1 VRSGDSLLL
10 TPHNLLLRTAEQ
22 TLEPADIGKTY
33 RRLDY
38 ESKVAG
44 KAQYL
49 ADMQLPGMCHGR
61 ILRSPL
67 PHARIKKI
75 DASRAFVAR
84 GVVAVITRE
93 NILSDA
99 GIEPYYGPVFKDQT
113 IVAVEKVRH
122 VGDPVAAVAA
132 VTHEAADE
140 ALRLIDVEYEEL
152 PAVLGVEDALKP
164 RSVLVHDS
172 IRIPESGFA
181 DLAELKPIDG
191 TNICTHFKLARG
203 DIQRGFAEA
212 DRIFE
217 DVFTLPATQHSFLE
231 THACIAAVE
240 PGGRITVWA
249 TTQNPFVVRTQ
260 LANIFKLPVAK
271 VRVIVPYLGGG
282 YGGKVYPKVEPITV
296 ALALKAGRPVRLVLS
311 REEVFYTI
319 TKHAA
324 SIRMKTGVKKD
335 GTLLARECEIYLDT
349 GAYAE
354 IGPRVAK
361 KSGYTAAGPYKIPHL
376 KIDSYS
382 VYTNKPPA
390 GAFRG
395 FGVSQSA
402 WAVESQ
408 MDIIAAGLRIDPLEL
423 RKQNGYEE
431 GDKFVTEESLRAVGL
446 KQCLDEVARSI
457 GWEWQGREGDR
468 ETGRQASETRRA
480 GEKEIGREDAETA
493 RQGDREKRSDGH
505 KETGGKGDTESG
517 RERGPL
523 ISGATLKRGKGL
535 ACMIKATI
543 TPSISCA
550 VLKMNEDASLSI
562 YAGTVE
568 MGQGS
573 ETTLAQIVG
582 KELGI
587 PLNRIQVLG
596 VDTDVVPYDLTT
608 SSSRSTFHMGK
619 AVQLAAR
626 QIQQQLTQIVA
637 DEYGI
642 PTDQVRFVDGRIRLP
657 ESTLNYADVMFKKF
671 GMQGGTLIGE
681 GQLKTS
687 VRNEFGEK
695 STSAFWFLAAGAAE
709 VEVDIET
716 GKIRLL
722 KYATAVDV
730 GKAISPLGCRQQL
743 GGAAI
748 TGLGQALFEEIA
760 YDGGQLI
767 NPNFVDYVLPSLG
780 DMPPVIDCIAVEVP
794 DGNGPFG
801 AKGIGES
808 ALIPVAPAVA
818 NAVYDACGVRI
829 RDLPIKA
836 EKIYLVLQANRR

>member
-1 VRSGDSLLL
+1 MEL
-10 TPHNLLLRTAEQ
+10 
-22 TLEPADIGKTY
+22 ADIGKTF

-38 ESKVAG
+38 ETKVTG
-44 KAQYL
+44 RAQYL
-49 ADMQLPGMCHGR
+49 ADMQMPGLCHGK

-75 DASRAFVAR
+75 DISKALDVP
-84 GVVAVITRE
+84 GVVAIVTRDD
-93 NILSDA
+93 ILQDE

-122 VGDPVAAVAA
+122 VGDLVAAVAA
-132 VTHEAADE
+132 LDIDAAEE
-140 ALRLIDVEYEEL
+140 ALRQIDVEYEEL
-152 PAVLGVEDALKP
+152 PAVLNVQEALKP
-164 RSVLVHDS
+164 GATLVHES
-172 IRIPESGFA
+172 VRVPESGFA
-181 DLAELKPIDG
+181 DLAELRPVEG
-191 TNICTHFKLARG
+191 TNVCTHFKLNKG
-203 DIQRGFAEA
+203 DIQKGFAES
-212 DRIFE
+212 DHIFE
-217 DVFTLPATQHSFLE
+217 DTFTLPATQHSFLE
-231 THACIAAVE
+231 THACIASVD

-260 LANIFKLPVAK
+260 LSNIFKVPVSK

-282 YGGKVYPKVEPITV
+282 YGGKVYPKIEPVTV
-296 ALALKAGRPVRLVLS
+296 ALALKAQRPVRVVLS

-324 SIRMKTGVKKD
+324 VLRTKTGVTKD
-335 GTLLARECEIYLDT
+335 WTLVARECEIHLDT

-361 KSGYTAAGPYKIPHL
+361 KSGYTAAGPYRIPNL

-408 MDIIAAGLRIDPLEL
+408 MDVIAAALKMDPLEIR
-423 RKQNGYEE
+423 RKNGYEE
-431 GDKFVTEESLRAVGL
+431 EDEFVTGEKLRSVGL
-446 KQCLDEVARSI
+446 KECVEEVAKSI
-457 GWEWQGREGDR
+457 GWDDKKFKGPNVQGSKMENIR
-468 ETGRQASETRRA
+468 
-480 GEKEIGREDAETA
+480 
-493 RQGDREKRSDGH
+493 
-505 KETGGKGDTESG
+505 
-517 RERGPL
+517 
-523 ISGATLKRGKGL
+523 RGKGL

-550 VLKMNEDASLSI
+550 VVKLNEDSSLSI
-562 YAGTVE
+562 YTGTVE

-573 ETTLAQIVG
+573 ETVLAQIAG

-587 PLNRIQVLG
+587 PMEKIQVLG

-619 AVQLAAR
+619 AVQLAAQDIMR
-626 QIQQQLTQIVA
+626 QLKQIVFT
-637 DEYGI
+637 EYGV
-642 PTDQVRFVDGRIRLP
+642 PEDQVSFADGKVRLP
-657 ESTLNYADVMFKKF
+657 ETVLDYSEVMFKRF
-671 GMQGGTLIGE
+671 GMQGGTLVGD
-681 GQLKTS
+681 GQVKTS
-687 VRNEFGEK
+687 VKDEYGEK

-716 GKIRLL
+716 GKLKLL

-730 GKAISPLGCRQQL
+730 GKAINPLGCRQQL
-743 GGAAI
+743 AGGAI
-748 TGLGQALFEEIA
+748 TGIGQAMFEEIA
-760 YDGGQLI
+760 YDNGQLI
-767 NPNFVDYVLPSLG
+767 NPNLVDYVLPSLG
-780 DMPPVIDCIAVEVP
+780 DMPAVIDPICIEIP
-794 DGNGPFG
+794 HKNGPFG

-808 ALIPVAPAVA
+808 ALIPVAPAIA
-818 NAVYDACGVRI
+818 NAIFDAVGVRI
-829 RDLPIKA
+829 KDLPIKA
-836 EKIYLVLQANRR
+836 EKIYFALDEAKVK

>member
-1 VRSGDSLLL
+1 MSTS
-10 TPHNLLLRTAEQ
+10 E
-22 TLEPADIGKTY
+22 IGKSA

-38 ESKVAG
+38 ESKISGRAM
-44 KAQYL
+44 YL
-49 ADMQLPGMCHGR
+49 ADMHMPGMCHGK

-67 PHARIKKI
+67 PHARIKSI
-75 DASRAFVAR
+75 DISNALKVA
-84 GVVAVITRE
+84 GVVTIITRDD
-93 NILSDA
+93 ILHDH

-132 VTHEAADE
+132 TTVDAAEE
-140 ALRLIDVEYEEL
+140 ALRLIEVDYEEL
-152 PAVLGVEDALKP
+152 PAALDVHEALK
-164 RSVLVHDS
+164 SGAVLVHDS
-172 IRIPESGFA
+172 IKLPSSGFA
-181 DLAELKPIDG
+181 DLAEIKPVEG
-191 TNICTHFKLARG
+191 TNICTHFKLNRG
-203 DIQRGFAEA
+203 DVETGFAEA

-217 DVFTLPATQHSFLE
+217 DTFTLPATQHSFLE
-231 THACIAAVE
+231 THACIASAE
-240 PGGRITVWA
+240 AGRITVWA

-260 LANIFKLPVAK
+260 LANIFKVPVSK

-296 ALALKAGRPVRLVLS
+296 ALAQKARRPVRVVLS

-324 SIRMKTGVKKD
+324 VIRMKTGVKND
-335 GTLLARECEIYLDT
+335 GTLIARECEIHLDT

-361 KSGYTAAGPYKIPHL
+361 KSGYTAAGPYRIPNL

-408 MDIIAAGLRIDPLEL
+408 MDIMAAALQMDPLEL
-423 RKQNGYEE
+423 RLKNGYVN
-431 GDKFVTEESLRAVGL
+431 GDRFVTEETLRSVGL
-446 KQCLDEVARSI
+446 KDCLDGVAKSI
-457 GWEWQGREGDR
+457 GWEDKTFKGSNVPKFNEGN
-468 ETGRQASETRRA
+468 
-480 GEKEIGREDAETA
+480 
-493 RQGDREKRSDGH
+493 
-505 KETGGKGDTESG
+505 
-517 RERGPL
+517 
-523 ISGATLKRGKGL
+523 LKRGKGL

-550 VLKMNEDASLSI
+550 AVKLNEDSSLSV
-562 YAGTVE
+562 YSGTVE

-573 ETTLAQIVG
+573 ETVLAQIAG
-582 KELGI
+582 EELGI
-587 PLNRIQVLG
+587 PLRQIQVLG

-626 QIQQQLTQIVA
+626 DIMRQLKDIVVK
-637 DEYGI
+637 EYGV
-642 PTDQVRFVDGRIRLP
+642 PADQVSFADGKVRLP
-657 ESTLNYADVMFKKF
+657 EGALDYAEIMFKRF
-671 GMQGGTLIGE
+671 GMQGGTLMGE
-681 GQLKTS
+681 GEVKTS
-687 VRNEFGEK
+687 VKDEDGEK

-709 VEVDIET
+709 VEVDVET
-716 GKIRLL
+716 GKFKLL

-730 GKAISPLGCRQQL
+730 GKALNPLGCRQQL
-743 GGAAI
+743 TGAAI
-748 TGLGQALFEEIA
+748 TGIGQAVFEEIA
-760 YDGGQLI
+760 YDNGQLI
-767 NPNFVDYVLPSLG
+767 NPNLIDYVLPSIA
-780 DMPPVIDCIAVEVP
+780 DMPAVIDPIAIEIP
-794 DGNGPFG
+794 DRNGPFG

-808 ALIPVAPAVA
+808 ALIPVAPAIA
-818 NAVYDACGVRI
+818 NAIFDAVGVRI
-829 RDLPIKA
+829 KDLPIKA
-836 EKIYLVLQANRR
+836 EKVYLALEDLKNKS

>member
-1 VRSGDSLLL
+1 MEL
-10 TPHNLLLRTAEQ
+10 
-22 TLEPADIGKTY
+22 ADIGKTF

-38 ESKVAG
+38 ETKVTG

-49 ADMQLPGMCHGR
+49 ADMQVPGMCHGK

-67 PHARIKKI
+67 PHARVKTI
-75 DASRAFVAR
+75 DTSKALKVP
-84 GVVAVITRE
+84 GILAVITRDDIIQGE
-93 NILSDA
+93 

-132 VTHEAADE
+132 LNADAAEE

-152 PAVLGVEDALKP
+152 PAVLDVYQALKP
-164 RSVLVHDS
+164 GATLVHDS
-172 IRIPESGFA
+172 VRIPESGFA
-181 DLAELKPIDG
+181 DLAELKPIEG
-191 TNICTHFKLARG
+191 TNICTHFKLNRG
-203 DIQRGFAEA
+203 DIQKGFAES
-212 DRIFE
+212 DHIFE
-217 DVFTLPATQHSFLE
+217 DTFTLPATQHSFLE
-231 THACIAAVE
+231 THACIASVE

-260 LANIFKLPVAK
+260 LANIFKVPVSK

-296 ALALKAGRPVRLVLS
+296 ALAQKAGRPVRVVLS

-324 SIRMKTGVKKD
+324 VIRMKTGVKKD
-335 GTLLARECEIYLDT
+335 GTLVARECEIHLDT

-361 KSGYTAAGPYKIPHL
+361 KSGYTAAGPYKIPNL

-408 MDIIAAGLRIDPLEL
+408 MDIIAAALRMDPCEL
-423 RKQNGYEE
+423 RKQNGYNE
-431 GDKFVTEESLRAVGL
+431 GDKFVTEETLRAVGL
-446 KQCLDEVARSI
+446 KECIDEVAKSI
-457 GWEWQGREGDR
+457 GWDSSRFKGSKVQ
-468 ETGRQASETRRA
+468 SSK
-480 GEKEIGREDAETA
+480 GEST
-493 RQGDREKRSDGH
+493 
-505 KETGGKGDTESG
+505 
-517 RERGPL
+517 
-523 ISGATLKRGKGL
+523 KRGKGL

-550 VLKMNEDASLSI
+550 VVKLNEDASLSI

-573 ETTLAQIVG
+573 ETVLAQIAG

-587 PLNRIQVLG
+587 PLQAIQVLG

-619 AVQLAAR
+619 AVQLASQDIMR
-626 QIQQQLTQIVA
+626 QLTQIVVK
-637 DEYGI
+637 EYGV
-642 PTDQVRFVDGRIRLP
+642 PADQVTFAGGKIRLP
-657 ESTLNYADVMFKKF
+657 ETQLDYAEVMFKRF
-671 GMQGGTLIGE
+671 GMQGGTLVGD
-681 GQLKTS
+681 GQVKTL
-687 VRNEFGEK
+687 VKDEFGEK

-709 VEVDIET
+709 VEVDLDT
-716 GKIRLL
+716 GKFKLI

-730 GKAISPLGCRQQL
+730 GKAINPLGCRQQL
-743 GGAAI
+743 AGAAI
-748 TGLGQALFEEIA
+748 TGIGQAMFEEIA
-760 YDGGQLI
+760 YDNGQLI
-767 NPNFVDYVLPSLG
+767 NPNLVDYVLPSLG
-780 DMPPVIDCIAVEVP
+780 DMPPVIDPICVEVP
-794 DGNGPFG
+794 DRNGPFG

-808 ALIPVAPAVA
+808 ALIPVAPAIA
-818 NAVYDACGVRI
+818 NAIYDAVGVRI
-829 RDLPIKA
+829 KDLPIKA
-836 EKIYLVLQANRR
+836 EKIYLALEDQKGKR

>member
-1 VRSGDSLLL
+1 MEL
-10 TPHNLLLRTAEQ
+10 
-22 TLEPADIGKTY
+22 ADIGKTF

-38 ESKVAG
+38 ETKVTG
-44 KAQYL
+44 RAQYL
-49 ADMQLPGMCHGR
+49 ADMSVPGMCHGK

-75 DASRAFVAR
+75 DVAKALKVP
-84 GVVAVITRE
+84 GVLAILTRDD
-93 NILSDA
+93 ILHDE
-99 GIEPYYGPVFKDQT
+99 GIEPFYGPVFKDQT

-132 VTHEAADE
+132 LDPDAAEE
-140 ALRLIDVEYEEL
+140 ALRLIEVEYEEL
-152 PAVLGVEDALKP
+152 PAVLDVHQALKP
-164 RSVLVHDS
+164 GGTLVHES
-172 IRIPESGFA
+172 VRIPESGFA
-181 DLAELKPIDG
+181 DLAELKPIEG
-191 TNICTHFKLARG
+191 TNICTHFKLNRG

-212 DRIFE
+212 DHIFE
-217 DVFTLPATQHSFLE
+217 DTFTLPATQHSFLE
-231 THACIAAVE
+231 THACIASVE

-260 LANIFKLPVAK
+260 LANIFKVPVSK

-296 ALALKAGRPVRLVLS
+296 ALAQKAGRPVRVVLS

-324 SIRMKTGVKKD
+324 VIRMKTGVKKD
-335 GTLLARECEIYLDT
+335 GTLVARECEIHLDT

-361 KSGYTAAGPYKIPHL
+361 KSGYTAAGPYRIPNL

-408 MDIIAAGLRIDPLEL
+408 MDIIAATLRMDPLEL
-423 RKQNGYEE
+423 RKQNGYNE
-431 GDKFVTEESLRAVGL
+431 GDKFVTEETLRGIGL
-446 KQCLDEVARSI
+446 KDCLDEVAKSI
-457 GWEWQGREGDR
+457 GWDSSGF
-468 ETGRQASETRRA
+468 
-480 GEKEIGREDAETA
+480 
-493 RQGDREKRSDGH
+493 
-505 KETGGKGDTESG
+505 KGSRVQSAKGQNT
-517 RERGPL
+517 
-523 ISGATLKRGKGL
+523 KRGKGL

-550 VLKMNEDASLSI
+550 VMKLNEDASLSI
-562 YAGTVE
+562 YTGTVE

-573 ETTLAQIVG
+573 ETVLAQIAG

-587 PLNRIQVLG
+587 PLQTIQVLG

-619 AVQLAAR
+619 AIQLAAQDIMR
-626 QIQQQLTQIVA
+626 QLKQIVVK
-637 DEYGI
+637 EYGV
-642 PTDQVRFVDGRIRLP
+642 PEDKVTFAGGKVRLAETQLD
-657 ESTLNYADVMFKKF
+657 YAEVMFKRF
-671 GMQGGTLIGE
+671 GMQGGTLVGD
-681 GQLKTS
+681 GQVKTL
-687 VRNEFGEK
+687 VKDEFGEK
-695 STSAFWFLAAGAAE
+695 STSAFWFVAAGAAE
-709 VEVDIET
+709 VEVDLDT
-716 GKIRLL
+716 GKFKLI

-730 GKAISPLGCRQQL
+730 GKALNPLGCRQQL
-743 GGAAI
+743 AGAAI
-748 TGLGQALFEEIA
+748 TGIGQAMFEEIA
-760 YDGGQLI
+760 YDNGQLI
-767 NPNFVDYVLPSLG
+767 NPNLVDYVLPSLG
-780 DMPPVIDCIAVEVP
+780 DMPPVIDPICVEVP
-794 DGNGPFG
+794 DRNGPFG

-808 ALIPVAPAVA
+808 ALIPVAPAIA
-818 NAVYDACGVRI
+818 NAIYDAVGVRI
-829 RDLPIKA
+829 KDLPIKA
-836 EKIYLVLQANRR
+836 EKIYLALEDAKGKS

>member
-1 VRSGDSLLL
+1 MEL
-10 TPHNLLLRTAEQ
+10 AE
-22 TLEPADIGKTY
+22 IGKTV

-38 ESKVAG
+38 ETKVTG

-49 ADMQLPGMCHGR
+49 ADLKVPGMCHGQ
-61 ILRSPL
+61 ILRSPY
-67 PHARIKKI
+67 PHARIKRI
-75 DASRAFVAR
+75 DASKALKVP
-84 GVVAVITRE
+84 GVMAVLTRDD
-93 NILSDA
+93 ILHDE

-113 IVAVEKVRH
+113 IVAVDKVRH

-132 VTHEAADE
+132 LTADAAE
-140 ALRLIDVEYEEL
+140 QALALIEVDYEEL
-152 PAVLGVEDALKP
+152 PTVLDVHEALSP
-164 RSVLVHDS
+164 TATLIHDS
-172 IRIPESGFA
+172 VKLPSSGFA
-181 DLAELKPIDG
+181 DLAEIKPVEG
-191 TNICTHFKLARG
+191 TNICTHFKLNRG
-203 DIQRGFAEA
+203 DIEKGFAEA
-212 DRIFE
+212 DQVFE
-217 DVFTLPATQHSFLE
+217 DTFTLPATQHSFLE
-231 THACIAAVE
+231 THACIASVE

-260 LANIFKLPVAK
+260 LANIFKVPVSK

-296 ALALKAGRPVRLVLS
+296 ALAQKARRPVRVVLS

-324 SIRMKTGVKKD
+324 VIRMKTGVKND
-335 GTLLARECEIYLDT
+335 GTLVARECEIHLDT

-361 KSGYTAAGPYKIPHL
+361 KSGYTAAGPYRIPNL

-408 MDIIAAGLRIDPLEL
+408 MDIIAAALKMDPLEL
-423 RKQNGYEE
+423 RKKNGYDE
-431 GDKFVTEESLRAVGL
+431 GDKFVTDETLRAVGL
-446 KQCLDEVARSI
+446 KACLDEVAKSI
-457 GWEWQGREGDR
+457 GWEKKDESFKGSNLQKVND
-468 ETGRQASETRRA
+468 ETIR
-480 GEKEIGREDAETA
+480 
-493 RQGDREKRSDGH
+493 
-505 KETGGKGDTESG
+505 
-517 RERGPL
+517 
-523 ISGATLKRGKGL
+523 RGKGL

-550 VLKMNEDASLSI
+550 VVKLNEDASLSI
-562 YAGTVE
+562 YIGTVE

-573 ETTLAQIVG
+573 DTVMAQIAG
-582 KELGI
+582 AELGI
-587 PLNRIQVLG
+587 PIGKIQVLG

-619 AVQLAAR
+619 AVQLAAQDIRR
-626 QIQQQLTQIVA
+626 QIKQIVA
-637 DEYGI
+637 KEYGVPEDKI
-642 PTDQVRFVDGRIRLP
+642 SFADGKVRLP
-657 ESTLNYADVMFKKF
+657 ETALEYPEVMFKRF
-671 GMQGGTLIGE
+671 GMQGGTLVGD

-687 VRNEFGEK
+687 TKDEFGEK

-709 VEVDIET
+709 VEVDTET
-716 GKIRLL
+716 GKFKLL

-730 GKAISPLGCRQQL
+730 GKALNPLGCRQQL
-743 GGAAI
+743 AGAAI
-748 TGLGQALFEEIA
+748 TGIGQAIFEEIA

-780 DMPPVIDCIAVEVP
+780 DMPAVIDPICVETP
-794 DGNGPFG
+794 DRNGPFG

-808 ALIPVAPAVA
+808 ALIPVAPAIA
-818 NAVYDACGVRI
+818 NAIYDAVGVRVK
-829 RDLPIKA
+829 DLPIKA
-836 EKIYLVLQANRR
+836 EKIYLALEQKNS

>member
-1 VRSGDSLLL
+1 MEL
-10 TPHNLLLRTAEQ
+10 
-22 TLEPADIGKTY
+22 ADIGKTF

-38 ESKVAG
+38 ETKVTG
-44 KAQYL
+44 RAQYL
-49 ADMQLPGMCHGR
+49 ADMSVPGMCHGK
-61 ILRSPL
+61 ILRSPY
-67 PHARIKKI
+67 PHALIKSI
-75 DASRAFVAR
+75 DTSKAQKVP
-84 GVVAVITRE
+84 GVMAVLTRDD
-93 NILSDA
+93 ILHDE

-132 VTHEAADE
+132 LTVDAAEE
-140 ALRLIDVEYEEL
+140 ALKLIEVDYEEL
-152 PAVLGVEDALKP
+152 PAVLDVQDAIKQNP
-164 RSVLVHDS
+164 TLVHEAV
-172 IRIPESGFA
+172 RIPESGFA
-181 DLAELKPIDG
+181 DLAELKPLDG
-191 TNICTHFKLARG
+191 TNICTHFRLKRG
-203 DIQRGFAEA
+203 DIDKGFTEA
-212 DRIFE
+212 DQIFE
-217 DVFTLPATQHSFLE
+217 DTFTLPATQHCFLE
-231 THACIAAVE
+231 THACIASVE

-260 LANIFKLPVAK
+260 LANIFKVPVAK

-296 ALALKAGRPVRLVLS
+296 ALAQKAGRPVRVVLS

-324 SIRMKTGVKKD
+324 VIRMKTGVKND
-335 GTLLARECEIYLDT
+335 GTLVARECEIHLDT

-361 KSGYTAAGPYKIPHL
+361 KSGYTAAGPYRIPNL

-408 MDIIAAGLRIDPLEL
+408 MDIIAAALKMDPLEL
-423 RKQNGYEE
+423 RKQNGYNE
-431 GDKFVTEESLRAVGL
+431 GDKFVTDETLRAVGL
-446 KQCLDEVARSI
+446 KECLNEVAKSI
-457 GWEWQGREGDR
+457 GWDSAKFKSSKVQGSNGTSLR
-468 ETGRQASETRRA
+468 
-480 GEKEIGREDAETA
+480 
-493 RQGDREKRSDGH
+493 
-505 KETGGKGDTESG
+505 
-517 RERGPL
+517 
-523 ISGATLKRGKGL
+523 RGKGL

-550 VLKMNEDASLSI
+550 VVKLNEDASLSI
-562 YAGTVE
+562 YSGTVE

-573 ETTLAQIVG
+573 ETVLAQIAG

-587 PLNRIQVLG
+587 SLQTIQVLG

-626 QIQQQLTQIVA
+626 DILRQLKQIVVKEYNVPEDKVIFA
-637 DEYGI
+637 DGK
-642 PTDQVRFVDGRIRLP
+642 IRLP
-657 ESTLNYADVMFKKF
+657 EAALDYAEVMFKRF
-671 GMQGGTLIGE
+671 GMQGGTLVGE
-681 GQLKTS
+681 GQVKTS
-687 VRNEFGEK
+687 TKDEFGEK

-709 VEVDIET
+709 VEVDIDT
-716 GKIRLL
+716 GKFKLV

-730 GKAISPLGCRQQL
+730 GKALNPLGCRQQL
-743 GGAAI
+743 AGATI
-748 TGLGQALFEEIA
+748 TGIGQAMFEEIA
-760 YDGGQLI
+760 YDNGQLI
-767 NPNFVDYVLPSLG
+767 NPNLVDYVLPSLG
-780 DMPPVIDCIAVEVP
+780 DMPAVIDPICVETP
-794 DGNGPFG
+794 DRNGPFG

-808 ALIPVAPAVA
+808 ALIPVAPAIA
-818 NAVYDACGVRI
+818 NAIYDAVGVRI
-829 RDLPIKA
+829 KDLPIKA
-836 EKIYLVLQANRR
+836 EKIYFGLEDLKS